1 MIATGEMVSRS
12 TSLKS
17 ADASL
22 EVSSDQCRIN
32 APGGADMAPPHTLE
46 NGRKVTSAKTQDSG
60 LVNDIESYEVHFCAP
75 DVRKIRE
82 FVGMT
87 QSAFA
92 SNFGIS
98 IATLR
103 NWEQGRSEPDASMRS
118 YLSVIKNKPNMVM
131 CALEEE
137 RRKRRVDVVSH

>member
-1 MIATGEMVSRS
+1 
-12 TSLKS
+12 
-17 ADASL
+17 
-22 EVSSDQCRIN
+22 
-32 APGGADMAPPHTLE
+32 MAPPHTLE
-46 NGRKVTSAKTQDSG
+46 NGRQVTSAKTQDSG
-60 LVNDIESYEVHFCAP
+60 LLNDIESYEVHFDAL

-82 FVGMT
+82 SVGMT
-87 QSAFA
+87 QIQFA

-118 YLSVIKNKPNMVM
+118 YLSVIKNKPDMVM